1 MIYLVSNNN
10 LTSNIILPKEECID
24 VLRSFR
30 NELINDK
37 EKKNSFSVIDM
48 AFCDRE
54 MQMGK
59 VFNLSSFLIDNN
71 MLPVLYDAFNKL
83 HPDYA
88 YYVLEKISSDYDFF
102 VNNIYDKIKFDKI
115 NSFSI
120 DELRTAHRINADFG
134 IEDDYSRLLAQVEKA
149 DMNTIVLNLAR
160 KIRRKGNDK

>member
-10 LTSNIILPKEECID
+10 LTKNIILPKEGCID

-30 NELINDK
+30 NELINDRD
-37 EKKNSFSVIDM
+37 KKNSFSVIDM

-71 MLPVLYDAFNKL
+71 MLPALYDAFNKL

-88 YYVLEKISSDYDFF
+88 YYVLEKISSDYEFF
-102 VNNIYDKIKFDKI
+102 VNNIYDKIKFDEI
-115 NSFSI
+115 NSFPI
-120 DELRTAHRINADFG
+120 DELRTAQRINKEFG
-134 IEDDYSRLLAQVEKA
+134 IKDDYSRLLNQVKNA
-149 DMNTIVLNLAR
+149 DMNTKVLNLAK
-160 KIRRKGNDK
+160 KIRKKGNNK

>member
-1 MIYLVSNNN
+1 MIYLVSNDN
-10 LTSNIILPKEECID
+10 LTSNIILPKEDCID

-71 MLPVLYDAFNKL
+71 MLSALYDVFNKIN
-83 HPDYA
+83 PNYA
-88 YYVLEKISSDYDFF
+88 YYVLEKISSDYEFF
-102 VNNIYDKIKFDKI
+102 VNYVYDKIMFEKI
-115 NSFSI
+115 NSFPI
-120 DELRTAHRINADFG
+120 DELRTAQRINEEFG
-134 IEDDYSRLLAQVEKA
+134 IKDDYSRLLNQVENA
-149 DMNTIVLNLAR
+149 DMNTKVLNLAK
-160 KIRRKGNDK
+160 KIRKKGNNK